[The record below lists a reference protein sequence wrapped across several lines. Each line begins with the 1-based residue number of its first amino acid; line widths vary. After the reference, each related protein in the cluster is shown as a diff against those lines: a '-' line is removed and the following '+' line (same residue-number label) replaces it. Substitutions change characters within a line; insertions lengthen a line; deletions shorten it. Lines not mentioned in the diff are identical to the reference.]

1 MPKNLGAGVA
11 TPYPSSKNTPKACLT
26 RNPATSPA
34 RHTYIVAPAQ
44 ALVTLN
50 RGFSGDI
57 RTIIIVIIIVRG
69 EEGGE
74 KTLKL
79 SNTQQD
85 TLNTMHCKT
94 TRTYKRAHLIA
105 TE

>member
-1 MPKNLGAGVA
+1 MEVVGCLRTWGLEPL
-11 TPYPSSKNTPKACLT
+11 TPNPSSKNTPKACPT
-26 RNPATSPA
+26 CNPATSPT
-34 RHTYIVAPAQ
+34 RHTQFQEV
-44 ALVTLN
+44 LVTLN

-85 TLNTMHCKT
+85 TLNTTHCKT
-94 TRTYKRAHLIA
+94 TT
-105 TE
+105 

>member
-1 MPKNLGAGVA
+1 MCSCALRFAAVF
-11 TPYPSSKNTPKACLT
+11 
-26 RNPATSPA
+26 PAL
-34 RHTYIVAPAQ
+34 

-57 RTIIIVIIIVRG
+57 RTIIVVIIIVRG
-69 EEGGE
+69 EKGGE

-85 TLNTMHCKT
+85 TLNTTHCKT
-94 TRTYKRAHLIA
+94 TSTHKRATGKH
-105 TE
+105 

>member
-1 MPKNLGAGVA
+1 ME
-11 TPYPSSKNTPKACLT
+11 
-26 RNPATSPA
+26 
-34 RHTYIVAPAQ
+34 II
-44 ALVTLN
+44 
-50 RGFSGDI
+50 I

-85 TLNTMHCKT
+85 TLNTTHGKT
-94 TRTYKRAHLIA
+94 TSTYKLAHLIA
-105 TE
+105 TVNH